1 MRTEAQVS
9 ALKSEDGENNLI
21 ENTTTTKKVV
31 TFKSFVIGKL
41 YIFVILQKNLA
52 GEQIWRII
60 LYIFYVFG
68 TQRHRG
74 KAKHFISD
82 ESGAAI
88 DG

>member
-21 ENTTTTKKVV
+21 ENTKKVV

-60 LYIFYVFG
+60 LYIFYVFA
-68 TQRHRG
+68 TQRYRG